1 MERTLC
7 IIKPDAI
14 KKKVQ
19 GKIIQ
24 MILDSGFEIKGIKY
38 LTMTKLQAQ
47 KFYEIHKEKPFYS
60 ELVEFMSSGPCIPIA
75 LEKNNAVTDF
85 RNLIGSTDPKEAEN
99 GTIRKLFAENK
110 SYNAVHGSDSVE
122 NGINEIYF
130 FFSESEIQNN

>member
-7 IIKPDAI
+7 IIKPDAV

-75 LEKNNAVTDF
+75 LEKNNAVTDY
-85 RNLIGSTDPKEAEN
+85 RNLIGSTDPEEAEN

>member
-75 LEKNNAVTDF
+75 LEKNNAVTDY
-85 RNLIGSTDPKEAEN
+85 RNLIGSTDPEEAEN